1 MIRPTAVTALV
12 LVLAAPGYA
21 SSLPFPKFG
30 LGKDRPAATAAAAK
44 SKAGEWAQ
52 ARSDVGAQSIVNVSG
67 GGRSASGVSTAV
79 GNTATYYVSRPS
91 GQ

>member
-1 MIRPTAVTALV
+1 MQATEFGADRPGGTEGYDATATSTAMGNSVT
-12 LVLAAPGYA
+12 GYA
-21 SSLPFPKFG
+21 CSECEGRMSI
-30 LGKDRPAATAAAAK
+30 TN
-44 SKAGEWAQ
+44 SQ
-52 ARSDVGAQSIVNVSG
+52 VNRSDVGAQSIVNVSG